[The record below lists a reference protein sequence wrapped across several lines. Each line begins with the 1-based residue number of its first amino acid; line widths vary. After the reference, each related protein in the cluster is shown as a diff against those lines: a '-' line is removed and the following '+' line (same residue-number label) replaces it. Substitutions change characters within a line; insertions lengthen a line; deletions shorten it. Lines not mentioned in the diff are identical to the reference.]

1 MKYRDRF
8 TDEDWTGV
16 LEAPILAGL
25 AITAADPGG
34 LVSAVKESAAMARA
48 LKDAAAAAGEGA
60 LVTEIADAYRE
71 AADRDA
77 ASDAVK
83 AMAKGQSPEALLSA
97 SVARLGAVMRTVEA
111 ALPEQADAFRTFLL
125 DVAQKTAEA
134 SREGGFLGFGG
145 EKVSE
150 AERKALDQIA
160 AVLKA
165 PAA

>member
-1 MKYRDRF
+1 MTNRDRF

-60 LVTEIADAYRE
+60 LVTEIAAAYRDP
-71 AADRDA
+71 ADRDA

-83 AMAKGQSPEALLSA
+83 AMAKGQPPEALLTA
-97 SVARLGAVMRTVEA
+97 AVDRLGAIMRTVESA
-111 ALPEQADAFRTFLL
+111 APDQAGPFRAFLL

-150 AERKALDQIA
+150 AERKALDRIA
-160 AVLKA
+160 AALGS
-165 PAA
+165 